1 MFAELF
7 QQVKWA
13 VFLRKPHQNLEYRR
27 IQLLRI
33 RLESV
38 ILIQQ
43 RVEKEWENEHKA
55 TTAATQ
61 ARTMAKRWKNY
72 QDREE
77 VQYNNWHLR
86 QGQI

>member
-13 VFLRKPHQNLEYRR
+13 VFLRKPYQNLEYRR

-43 RVEKEWENEHKA
+43 RVEKE
-55 TTAATQ
+55 
-61 ARTMAKRWKNY
+61 
-72 QDREE
+72 E
-77 VQYNNWHLR
+77 VVGVYVAVQSDLNLKIWVDPLLLNIDHLQVAGEVWH
-86 QGQI
+86 GFS